1 MIIKNLVYPASLS
14 QSFIWSLPCAHLGAL
29 LGALL
34 VGFSSLAPAAPA
46 TLPLSPRELMQKSV
60 AEMKLLPDVK
70 VTLAHKLTVK
80 DLKDKS
86 ETELSLMRNSIFA
99 QAGVKFSDPWL
110 KNYFTSRSWYDASKP
125 HADAITQVDRDNAKM
140 ILAYQKSHNLV
151 AFVQKPV
158 QTRVAAGQRKPE
170 VKLSD
175 IALRK
180 AILGAKYCSLYNEDG
195 LVGELRF
202 HHDNTVEIS
211 NGNEFSEG
219 AYASS
224 YAARG
229 SDSAYGPNEG
239 PYSQNEGAYSQNEGA
254 YGADSAYSNTNSI
267 VKAKWAVVRG
277 HINYIT
283 GGQRTTLY
291 FAADS
296 FKAHSCFTSSSILF

>member
-1 MIIKNLVYPASLS
+1 MLNKNLVYIASLS
-14 QSFIWSLPCAHLGAL
+14 CAL
-29 LGALL
+29 LL
-34 VGFSSLAPAAPA
+34 GFSSLAPAAMP

-60 AEMKLLPDVK
+60 ADMKSLPEVK
-70 VTLAHKLTVK
+70 VTLAHKLTEK

-99 QAGVKFSDPWL
+99 QAGVKFTDHWL
-110 KNYFTSRSWYDASKP
+110 KNYFMSRNWYDAAKP
-125 HADAITQVDRDNAKM
+125 HPDLISQVDRDNAKM

-151 AFVQKPV
+151 AFVNKTM
-158 QTRVAAGQRKPE
+158 QTRVAAGQQKPE

-175 IALRK
+175 VALRK
-180 AILGAKYCSLYNEDG
+180 AILGTKYCSLFNEDG

-211 NGNEFSEG
+211 NGNQFSEE
-219 AYASS
+219 AYTSS

-229 SDSAYGPNEG
+229 SDSAYGSSESVD
-239 PYSQNEGAYSQNEGA
+239 SQGEGA
-254 YGADSAYSNTNSI
+254 YGADSAYSNSNSV
-267 VKAKWAVVRG
+267 VKAKWAIVRG
-277 HINYIT
+277 HINYIV

-296 FKAHSCFTSSSILF
+296 FKGHSCFTSSSILF